1 MDIELKVNG
10 GHVRHFVITN
20 KGKVNKDDG
29 RLVTEGDHNY
39 TWSADDGSGG
49 NLVHDRGLGIESL
62 ALAVLQAHQ
71 PHAEARRARRRSQ
84 S

>member
-1 MDIELKVNG
+1 MDIELTVNG
-10 GHVRHFVITN
+10 GHVRHFTVTN
-20 KGKVNKDDG
+20 KGKVNRNDG

-39 TWSADDGSGG
+39 SWSADDGSGG
-49 NLVHDRGLGIESL
+49 NIVHDRALGIEAL

-71 PHAEARRARRRSQ
+71 PHAAARRRRRSQ